1 MHARGV
7 AIPDTAFACDG
18 VAMTVDSSST
28 QREAPVLPQTL
39 RLGAV
44 DLTVADLDRAVAW
57 YQSAL
62 GLRVHRHEADVA
74 ELGDG
79 VETVVVLREDAQ
91 ARPAGRHAGLYHYA
105 LLYPS
110 REELAR
116 AAVRLAATRTP
127 IDGASDHRTHEAIY
141 LPDADGNGIELA
153 ADRPREEW
161 PTDLGYQHGPAP
173 LDFDSLLATVAGEER
188 RDHVG
193 EGLRMGHLHLHVG
206 DIGQGLAFYR
216 DVLGFEVKANL
227 GSAAFVS
234 AGGYHHHLGFNVWR
248 GRGVGAPPA
257 HTVGLRH
264 WTVQL
269 PTDAE
274 VAEVRARAEAAGVEV
289 EPVDGGFLVRDPWR
303 TAVAIVSTEATGLRS
318 QAVVATEKPSPYL
331 LQVAKHFRH
340 KLDVRFDEREAVVPF
355 AAGHADLRAGEN
367 ALTITA
373 FAQTPA
379 DLGRVERVIGSHL
392 ERFGK
397 RDELAVRFEPQSPAH
412 R

>member
-7 AIPDTAFACDG
+7 AIPNAPYACDG
-18 VAMTVDSSST
+18 VDMTIDSPSA

-79 VETVVVLREDAQ
+79 VETVVVLHEDAQ

-127 IDGASDHRTHEAIY
+127 IEGASDHRTHEAIY

-188 RDHVG
+188 RDHIG

-216 DVLGFEVKANL
+216 DVLGFEAQANL

-274 VAEVRARAEAAGVEV
+274 VAQVRARAEAAGVEV

-303 TAVAIVSTEATGLRS
+303 TAVVIVSTEATGLRS

-355 AAGHADLRAGEN
+355 TAGHADLRAGED

-379 DLGRVERVIGSHL
+379 DLERVERVIGSHL

-397 RDELAVRFEPQSPAH
+397 RDELAVRFEAQSAAH